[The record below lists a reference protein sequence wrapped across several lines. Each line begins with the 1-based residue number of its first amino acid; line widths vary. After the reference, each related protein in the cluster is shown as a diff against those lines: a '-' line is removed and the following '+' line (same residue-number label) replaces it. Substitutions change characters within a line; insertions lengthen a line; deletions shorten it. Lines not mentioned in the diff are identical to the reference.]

1 MQPHLTPGQLDD
13 RDRRRFR
20 TFNGPQRDPTRAGK
34 KSDTPYFRPGKD
46 RILGPDDF
54 MPVGEHA
61 GKQLRAVPP
70 EFLLWVD
77 QQPWSKHWAPWAAVH
92 SYIERYILPDPETA
106 AAIDLPAGPIIFIT
120 EGGLLHTLPGYEDML
135 HAFAVGA
142 LNLRTNGYTQG
153 LPPHYQIIGSHKAAI
168 HHGATQIDVSTFHQH
183 KTQWQ
188 THFQTRR
195 QFVSENEPALPE
207 AGRNP
212 TPTP

>member
-1 MQPHLTPGQLDD
+1 MNQPHLTPGQLDD

-20 TFNGPQRDPTRAGK
+20 TFNGPQRDPSLAGK
-34 KSDTPYFRPGKD
+34 ASGTPYFRRGHG

-61 GKQLRAVPP
+61 GKHLRAVPP

-77 QQPWSKHWAPWAAVH
+77 QQPWSKHWAPWEAVH

-106 AAIDLPAGPIIFIT
+106 SAIALPVGPIIFVT
-120 EGGLLHTLPGYEDML
+120 EAGLLHTLPGFEDML

-142 LNLRTNGYTQG
+142 SNFKTLLYQSKSI
-153 LPPHYQIIGSHKAAI
+153 PPHYPLPPSKQTLSLR
-168 HHGATQIDVSTFHQH
+168 HGATQIDRATFHQH

-195 QFVSENEPALPE
+195 AFVPENA
-207 AGRNP
+207 P
-212 TPTP
+212 TVPTAD